1 MIKLKSHRMPLCNN
15 KDIQQIMDVINNDL
29 KSSDKEKALKFA
41 EKITP
46 KALCQVLHSFRRWY
60 SSNSYSSAKY
70 LLKHHDDLKSVMN
83 LSPPIGTYRGF
94 KVFRDSELAN
104 VKIGDVIKIPIT
116 RNGGCASF
124 TGKRKIANRFSG
136 KSKEKVGLVI
146 KLHSSK
152 NVKTF
157 IVPPRKTVTW
167 FNNLYEATMGKS
179 FRLNEEEYAI
189 CTANNGPPDKNSYM
203 ICKVVDVK
211 K

>member
-1 MIKLKSHRMPLCNN
+1 MPLCNS
-15 KDIQQIMDVINNDL
+15 KDIQQIMNVINNDL
-29 KSSDKEKALKFA
+29 KPLDREKALKFA
-41 EKITP
+41 EKVTS
-46 KALCQVLHSFRRWY
+46 KALCQILHSFRRWY

-70 LLKHHDDLKSVMN
+70 LLKYHEDLKSVMD

-94 KVFRDSELAN
+94 KVFRNSELTN
-104 VKIGDVIKIPIT
+104 VKIGDIIKIPVI

-136 KSKEKVGLVI
+136 KSKDKIGLVI

-157 IVPPRKTVTW
+157 IVPPRKTVSW

-189 CTANNGPPDKNSYM
+189 CTANNGPPDKNSYI